1 VKSDRG
7 RPCEMPKAV
16 NRPGSRDFHRDL
28 ASGPGA
34 DSADFVYLDAG
45 DNDPTRCW
53 HHHAA
58 ASWSRFGGPIL
69 RRVQYRMQH
78 GFGLGHRR
86 PVGWQGR
93 AGHRQLARSPN
104 RRGGGGC
111 GARPGSLRLPGVAT
125 IGDPPSRTSARM
137 AGKDRYAVSPDLIE
151 GCLAV
156 AGAPPTDRP

>member
-7 RPCEMPKAV
+7 RPFEMPKAV
-16 NRPGSRDFHRDL
+16 NRPRSRDFHRDL
-28 ASGPGA
+28 ASKARCGFRG
-34 DSADFVYLDAG
+34 FVCLDAG

-53 HHHAA
+53 RHAA
-58 ASWSRFGGPIL
+58 ASRTRFGGPIL
-69 RRVQYRMQH
+69 RRVQYRPQR

-86 PVGWQGR
+86 PAGWQAGR
-93 AGHRQLARSPN
+93 PSTTGAEPESS
-104 RRGGGGC
+104 RGRGC

-137 AGKDRYAVSPDLIE
+137 AGKDRYAVSPHLIE
-151 GCLAV
+151 GCLGV